1 MSYSARVSTNSQPL
15 NMRSGPGTNF
25 DVIGSIPI
33 GTSITVDDYWEID
46 GGWRWAAL
54 SYNGQDCYC
63 CIQEP
68 GADHKYIDI
77 DYPPPPITTSTDS
90 SYQSPLPDVVDT
102 SEQDARNQALINGLL
117 GGGANDYNYEV
128 NHLDDSGVQYASDKY
143 GSRDV
148 DYVDK
153 YLEGDFDEYE
163 ENTHKEVNN
172 NNEPKYVQ
180 NQRGFP
186 SLVGRQNG
194 FYTYN
199 YYQDTTEYD
208 AQFEAIRNNLN
219 FPEKTR
225 REAFL
230 HQTKYYNRFKVAER
244 ENQLSKSYAHVFFI
258 RPDLNVMTYAGG
270 GEYELTD
277 MVKNN
282 ANYYY
287 ASQHCPEVLRELI
300 HTQDGR
306 DDDFM
311 WLLSNAAASFEVS
324 DEYISTDTYGENFR
338 GHKIPYGKSDTESK
352 SANTLNITYEDDRD
366 LHIYHL
372 HKVWIDYIS
381 NMYYGK
387 FRPRDNYAN
396 EKILDYASAAYF
408 IVTAEDGETIIF
420 WSKYYGIFPTNAPSS
435 TMSYQKNSLVKVP
448 SFTIN
453 YTYAFKEDFN
463 PLTLV
468 EFNMHSPQQ
477 SVYKYAKT
485 YQKTLLGTGKTWVG
499 APFIETFTNQ
509 NGMDIPYTFKLR
521 FRKGK

>member
-1 MSYSARVSTNSQPL
+1 MGYSGRVSTYSSDL
-15 NMRSGPGTNF
+15 NMRTGPGTNF
-25 DVIGSIPI
+25 DVIGVIPK
-33 GTSITVDDYWEID
+33 GTNVNINAYYDVD
-46 GGWRWAAL
+46 GGWQWADIT
-54 SYNGQDCYC
+54 YNGQDCWC
-63 CIQEP
+63 CIKEP
-68 GADHKYIDI
+68 GADHNYIDV
-77 DYPPPPITTSTDS
+77 DYPPPTNTATTSTGFI
-90 SYQSPLPDVVDT
+90 PPPDKPDT
-102 SEQDARNQALINGLL
+102 SEQDAKNQALINGLL
-117 GGGANDYNYEV
+117 GNANSGDYGYDV
-128 NHLDDSGVQYASDKY
+128 NHVDDSGVQYANEKY
-143 GSRDV
+143 GTQDR
-148 DYVDK
+148 DYVEK
-153 YLEGDFDEYE
+153 YLEGYYDEYD
-163 ENTHKEVNN
+163 ENIHREVNDN
-172 NNEPKYVQ
+172 NAPKYVQ
-180 NQRGFP
+180 NSNGFP
-186 SLVGRQNG
+186 SLVGMVNG
-194 FYTYN
+194 KYTYN
-199 YYQDTTEYD
+199 YYQDMTEYEED
-208 AQFEAIRNNLN
+208 FIALRKNLN

-244 ENQLSKSYAHVFFI
+244 ENQLSKSFAHVFFI

-270 GEYELTD
+270 GQYELTD

-352 SANTLNITYEDDRD
+352 SANTINITYEDDRD

-372 HKVWIDYIS
+372 HKIWIDYIS
-381 NMYYGK
+381 QMYYGK
-387 FRPRDNYAN
+387 FRPKDNYAN

-468 EFNMHSPQQ
+468 EFNMHSPQEG
-477 SVYKYAKT
+477 VYKYAKT
-485 YQKTLLGTGKTWVG
+485 YQKSLLGTGKTWVG